1 MTSDQMFDLLLLAIG
16 IVAAMVGAVLYRV
29 WAIPAVQQKV
39 EMLDKETSK
48 TRDNVTDMRKTLN
61 NHDTRITILEETKQ
75 ENSS

>member
-48 TRDNVTDMRKTLN
+48 TRDNVHDIRKTLN
-61 NHDTRITILEETKQ
+61 NHDTRISILEETKQ

>member
-48 TRDNVTDMRKTLN
+48 TRDNVHDIRKTLN
-61 NHDTRITILEETKQ
+61 NHDTRISILEETKQ
-75 ENSS
+75 ENSP